1 MMESVFNKTA
11 MIDFRPATLL
21 KKSFHKGSFL
31 VNTYEFSVLLE
42 KGLM

>member
-11 MIDFRPATLL
+11 MIYFRPATLL